1 MPLIHNLG
9 FPRLGTRRELKRALE
24 AYWRGESDLE
34 ALQRAGR
41 ELRRTH
47 WRRQRDLG
55 LDIVPV
61 GDFAWYDHVLETSA
75 MLGVVPERF
84 GDTGAPSHPDTLF
97 RMARGDRHTAPC
109 AMTKWFDT
117 NYHYLVP
124 EVTPDQA
131 FRPDPSAL
139 AGQLAEARADSVPGR
154 PVLLG
159 PLTWLWLAQPAGRDF
174 DRLQLV
180 PSLADA
186 YCELLAGLAGAGAEW
201 AQIDEPILCLDLP
214 EPWQRAFGEV
224 YGRLGDCGPRRL
236 LVTYFGGLEDNL
248 PLAFRLPVDA
258 VHLDAVRADDEAQ
271 AALEQLTPQQSLS
284 LGVVDGRNVWR
295 TDLERQLT
303 ALAPLHDR
311 LGDRLWLAPSCS
323 LLHVPVDVEL
333 EQDLDPELKS
343 WLAFAVQKL
352 EELETL
358 RGALRHGRASV
369 AEALAAQRRTL
380 ESRRSSPRTR
390 NAQVRAATA
399 AVGPDM
405 RQRRSPW
412 SQRYPR
418 QQARLQLPELPT
430 TTIGSF
436 PQTREIRRAR
446 RDYRA
451 GRLDAAAYQA
461 RMRGEIAAAVETQ
474 EAIGLDLLVHGEP
487 ERNDM
492 VEYFGEQLS
501 GYAFTRHGWVQSYGS
516 RGVKP
521 PILFGDVD
529 RPGPITVEWTR
540 YAQSLTRRPMKGMLT
555 GPVTLLQWSFPR
567 DDLPR
572 AEIAQQ
578 LALALRAEVADLER
592 AGTGVIQ
599 IDEPALREGMPLR
612 RHGHADYLRWA
623 VDAFRLA
630 TAGVADTTQI
640 HSHMCYSDFNDIID
654 AIAGLD
660 ADVITIEAARSRMRL
675 LDAFRDFAYPNAIGP
690 GVYDIHAP
698 RVPPADEIAELL
710 GQALQRL
717 PREQL
722 WVNPDCGLKTR
733 GWEEIRPALSNMV
746 EAARRLRQDTGSP
759 A

>member
-1 MPLIHNLG
+1 MALTHNLG

-24 AYWRGESDLE
+24 AYWRGENDLE
-34 ALQRAGR
+34 TLQRTGR
-41 ELRRTH
+41 ELRRRH
-47 WRRQRDLG
+47 WRGQRDQG
-55 LDIVPV
+55 LDMVPV

-84 GDTGAPSHPDTLF
+84 ADGAQPSHPDTLF

-124 EVTPDQA
+124 EITPEQV
-131 FRPDPSAL
+131 FRPDVSAL
-139 AGQLAEARADSVPGR
+139 AGQLAEARADSMPGR
-154 PVLLG
+154 PVLVG
-159 PLTWLWLAQPAGRDF
+159 PLTWLWLAQPAGEGF
-174 DRLQLV
+174 DRLRLV
-180 PSLADA
+180 PALADA
-186 YCELLAGLAGAGAEW
+186 YQELLAGLAAAGAGW
-201 AQIDEPILCLDLP
+201 VQLDEPILCLDLP
-214 EPWQRAFGEV
+214 EPWQRAFETL
-224 YGRLGDCGPRRL
+224 YDRLGDSGPRRL
-236 LVTYFGGLEDNL
+236 LATYFGGLEDNL
-248 PLAFRLPVDA
+248 PLAFRLPVNA

-271 AALEQLTPQQSLS
+271 AAAARLGRQQALS

-303 ALAPLHDR
+303 MLEPLHER
-311 LGDRLWLAPSCS
+311 LGNHLWLAPSCS
-323 LLHVPVDVEL
+323 LLHVPVDVTL
-333 EQDLDPELKS
+333 EQELDPELKS

-352 EELETL
+352 GELETL
-358 RGALRHGRASV
+358 RGALDYGRGSV
-369 AEALAAQRRTL
+369 ADALATQRRAL

-390 NAQVRAATA
+390 NPQVRAAAA

-405 RQRRSPW
+405 LQRRSPW
-412 SQRYPR
+412 RERYPH
-418 QQARLQLPELPT
+418 QQTRLRLPELPT

-451 GRLDAAAYQA
+451 RRLDAAEYQA
-461 RMRGEIAAAVETQ
+461 RMRQEIAASVETQ
-474 EAIGLDLLVHGEP
+474 EAIGLDVLVHGEP

-521 PILFGDVD
+521 PILFGDVE
-529 RPGPITVEWTR
+529 RPGAMTVEWTR
-540 YAQSLTRRPMKGMLT
+540 YAQSLTERPMKGMLT

-578 LALALRAEVADLER
+578 LALALRAEVADLEH
-592 AGTGVIQ
+592 AGTGAIQ

-612 RHGHADYLRWA
+612 RHGHAEYLRWA

-630 TAGVADTTQI
+630 TAGVADSTQI

-654 AIAGLD
+654 AIAALD

-675 LDAFRDFAYPNAIGP
+675 LDAFQDFAYPNAIGP

-698 RVPPADEIAELL
+698 RVPPTGEIAELL
-710 GQALQRL
+710 TQALQRL
-717 PREQL
+717 PRDQL

-733 GWEEIRPALSNMV
+733 GWEEIRPALANMV
-746 EAARRLRQDTGSP
+746 AAARRLRRDAG
-759 A
+759 

>member
-1 MPLIHNLG
+1 LIHNLG
-9 FPRLGTRRELKRALE
+9 FPRLGARRELKRALE
-24 AYWRGESDLE
+24 AYWRGDGDLE
-34 ALQRAGR
+34 ALQRTGR

-55 LDIVPV
+55 LDAVPV

-84 GDTGAPSHPDTLF
+84 GGSGEPSHPDTLF
-97 RMARGDRHTAPC
+97 RMARGDGHTAPC

-124 EVTPDQA
+124 EIAPEQT
-131 FRPDPSAL
+131 FRPDVGPL
-139 AGQLAEARADSVPGR
+139 AGHLAEARADGVPGR

-159 PLTWLWLAQPAGRDF
+159 PLTWLWLAHPAGRDF

-180 PSLADA
+180 PPLAHA
-186 YCELLAGLAGAGAEW
+186 YRELLAGLAEAGAEW
-201 AQIDEPILCLDLP
+201 VQIDEPILCLDLP
-214 EPWQRAFGEV
+214 EPWQRAFEGL
-224 YGRLGDCGPRRL
+224 YGRLGGGGPRRL
-236 LVTYFGGLEDNL
+236 LATYFGGLEENL
-248 PLAFRLPVDA
+248 PLAFGLPVDA
-258 VHLDAVRADDEAQ
+258 VHLDAVRADAEAR
-271 AALEQLTPQQSLS
+271 AALEHMAPHQALS

-295 TDLERQLT
+295 ADLEGKLA
-303 ALAPLHDR
+303 ALAPLHER
-311 LGDRLWLAPSCS
+311 LRERLWLAPSCS
-323 LLHVPVDVEL
+323 LLHVPLDVDL
-333 EQDLDPELKS
+333 ERDLDPELKS

-352 EELETL
+352 EELEIL
-358 RGALRHGRASV
+358 RGALRHGRDAV
-369 AEALAAQRRTL
+369 AEALEGQRRAL

-390 NAQVRAATA
+390 NPQVRGVAA
-399 AVGPDM
+399 AVGPEM
-405 RQRRSPW
+405 LQRHSPW
-412 SQRYPR
+412 SERYPR
-418 QQARLQLPELPT
+418 QRARMGLPELPT

-436 PQTREIRRAR
+436 PQTREIRRTR
-446 RDYRA
+446 RDYRS
-451 GRLDAAAYQA
+451 GRLDAAEYRA
-461 RMRGEIAAAVETQ
+461 RMRDEIAAVVETQ
-474 EAIGLDLLVHGEP
+474 ETLGLDVLVHGEP

-492 VEYFGEQLS
+492 VEYFGEQLG

-540 YAQSLTRRPMKGMLT
+540 YAQSLTHRPMKGMLT

-578 LALALRAEVADLER
+578 LALALRAEVADLEE
-592 AGTGVIQ
+592 AGTPVIQ

-612 RHGHADYLRWA
+612 RHGHAEYLRWA

-660 ADVITIEAARSRMRL
+660 ADVIIIEAARSRMRL

-698 RVPPADEIAELL
+698 RVPPTDEIAELL
-710 GQALQRL
+710 EQALRRL

-733 GWEEIRPALSNMV
+733 DWTEIRPALANMV
-746 EAARRLRQDTGSP
+746 EAARRLRET
-759 A
+759 